1 MPHNASLTSVVT
13 LAVSRTVSTA
23 KPIYLSIHLSP
34 FQSIQPS
41 IHSAIYLC
49 IRSLISLFARFMITA
64 TTEWCLPSSTNPLI
78 YRYACLFVYLRDP
91 CTQAQVTNTN
101 NTNVLHTIQLMMM
114 MMLIGLR
121 SVVVVVL

>member
-1 MPHNASLTSVVT
+1 
-13 LAVSRTVSTA
+13 
-23 KPIYLSIHLSP
+23 
-34 FQSIQPS
+34 
-41 IHSAIYLC
+41 
-49 IRSLISLFARFMITA
+49 MITA

-101 NTNVLHTIQLMMM
+101 TNVLHTIQLMM